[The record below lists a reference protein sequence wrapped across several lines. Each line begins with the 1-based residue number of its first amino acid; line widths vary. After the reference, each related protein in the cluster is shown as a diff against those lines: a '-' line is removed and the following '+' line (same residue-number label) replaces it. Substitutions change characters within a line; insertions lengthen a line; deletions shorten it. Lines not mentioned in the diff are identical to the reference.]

1 MPAHEPDANAT
12 IDTTSEPPVPVSA
25 SGRVWVPARIAL
37 GLLVPAG
44 AIATFY
50 LWLIGWIEFTGCFIA
65 CGDPDR
71 LIGGVLLLGAAIVAT
86 GTLLAGWVAVS
97 GSVRH
102 LREAAMICG
111 GVTFILVVATVLV
124 P

>member
-1 MPAHEPDANAT
+1 MPTDEPTPSTTVARGADDA
-12 IDTTSEPPVPVSA
+12 VPVSDT
-25 SGRVWVPARIAL
+25 GRVWLPARIVL

-44 AIATFY
+44 AIPTFY

-65 CGDPDR
+65 CGDPDP
-71 LIGGVLLLGAAIVAT
+71 LTGGALLTGAAILAT

-97 GSVRH
+97 GTVRR
-102 LREAAMICG
+102 LRRAALICAG
-111 GVTFILVVATVLV
+111 IAVLLVIATVLV